1 MSDIIIVLL
10 VIFLLSIGYI
20 FRKPEIKKT
29 KTVFNA
35 EYYRGLNYLLSNEE
49 DKALKIFTA
58 LIEVDSSTIETHLAL
73 GGLYRR
79 RGEFDKAILIHQNL
93 LSRPTLEQE
102 LKNQAN
108 YELARDF
115 FSAGLYDR
123 SEKIFKDLS
132 ENKTYRQSSL
142 EYLLLIYEL
151 MKDWDKAI
159 DFAKSLGVEKYNGT
173 SVDALVA
180 QYHCEKSDMYLSASE
195 IDRAIAISKKALK
208 INPKCI
214 RANIQLAEN
223 NINNDMQLSI
233 EYYLEIIQQDIRFGF
248 FVITKILD
256 IAKKLDDQN
265 FTNNIIDKITQNTQ
279 LGFLPEIY
287 IYLHHQNNQESAEF
301 YASKY
306 DKHNDVNRFIVSLT
320 KMQLL
325 SSDEETPLTSKISES
340 FNQLSTN
347 HLGYICS
354 NCGYKSKTLNWNCP
368 SCNKWESI
376 VPNSLIDILDNKSE
390 TINV

>member
-1 MSDIIIVLL
+1 MTNIIIVLL
-10 VIFLLSIGYI
+10 IIFLLSIAYI
-20 FRKPEIKKT
+20 YRKPENKRT
-29 KTVFNA
+29 KTVLNA

-49 DKALKIFTA
+49 EKALKIFTA

-151 MKDWDKAI
+151 IKDWDRAI
-159 DFAKSLGVEKYNGT
+159 DFAKNLGVDKYNEIT
-173 SVDALVA
+173 IDTLIA
-180 QYHCEKSDMYLSASE
+180 QYHCEKSDVYLSANE

-208 INPKCI
+208 INPQCI

-223 NINNDMQLSI
+223 NLNNDMKTSI
-233 EYYLEIIQQDIRFGF
+233 EYYLDIINQDVKFSF

-256 IAKKLDDQN
+256 IAKHLNNED
-265 FTNNIIDKITQNTQ
+265 FINNIIERITKNDN
-279 LGFLPEIY
+279 LDFLPEIY
-287 IYLHHQNNQESAEF
+287 IYLYHQNNKESAEF

-306 DKHNDVNRFIVSLT
+306 EKTSNLNKFIINLT
-320 KMQLL
+320 RIQLL
-325 SSDEETPLTSKISES
+325 SPDEETDLTLNIAES
-340 FNQLSTN
+340 FNALN
-347 HLGYICS
+347 LHHLGFICS
-354 NCGYKSKTLNWNCP
+354 NCGYKTKTLNWNCP

-376 VPNSLIDILDNKSE
+376 VPNSLLDILDNKSE
-390 TINV
+390 